1 MCSTAPRSVLFHF
14 VQFHKLKKQK
24 HEPRIGAAFLFHVYF
39 YSDVIIR
46 ERCAS
51 RSHCRCCLRRLK
63 VWIIKVNN
71 SWVIR
76 TYSDVCAYLCA
87 RFYRIKQTN
96 PINVIRIN
104 KKRQPLSQW
113 KFTLFT
119 FNKRNVYSSPKMNAF
134 FDFGTPIV
142 FRLFLLFCCFSIL
155 PTHFSSKYKFL
166 EIMYVQWNE

>member
-71 SWVIR
+71 QWVIR

-113 KFTLFT
+113 QCTLFK
-119 FNKRNVYSSPKMNAF
+119 FNKRNVHVVQKWMFSLISGRF
-134 FDFGTPIV
+134 FHLFFP
-142 FRLFLLFCCFSIL
+142 FLLLLRVFPFFHPTFCC
-155 PTHFSSKYKFL
+155 KYKFL
-166 EIMYVQWNE
+166 ETMYV